1 MHLNNMKIGLSAL
14 SLSLVAIFP
23 AAAQTSDSDRI
34 KALED
39 KFNQSL
45 SVIEQL
51 QKRIAELEQHPATA
65 APAATAGPE
74 VSNRVETLE
83 QDVAGLQTSVAR
95 IPTDTGIPIHGFI
108 DVDYSA
114 HNGNTLPYQR
124 EGFRLGTFDLYMAP
138 QIGDHVKGLVE
149 VAFEYPDY
157 GSASGVL
164 GTDLERLQL
173 GYTVNDS
180 LTVWGG
186 RFHTPY
192 GYWNTAFHHGA
203 EIQTSIN
210 RPRFVAFEDQGGIL
224 PAHTVGAWATGKLD
238 TAAGRLNYDL
248 YAGNSDSMRDGQ
260 LDYNA
265 VGFDEASPTVGF
277 RVSLSPK
284 AAPELVVGFNALQE
298 KVDAFD
304 SNVPGGQVNGALIG
318 SIGFQ
323 MLGAFGYYESDN
335 WEIISEYYRFNN
347 TDLYGSAGTNQSW
360 AGFAQAGYHLAER
373 LTGFGRYEK
382 AALNQNDPYF
392 ALMNGGNQGTTFY
405 GSSYYRSTVGLRYDL
420 DQRASVKL
428 QWEQMVDDADAGQT
442 VNWLRMQYAVRF

>member
-1 MHLNNMKIGLSAL
+1 MKIRLGTLCL
-14 SLSLVAIFP
+14 SLMTIFP
-23 AAAQTSDSDRI
+23 AAAQTTDSDRI
-34 KALED
+34 KALEQ
-39 KFNQSL
+39 KFSQSL
-45 SVIEQL
+45 SLIEQL
-51 QKRIAELEQHPATA
+51 QKRIDELEHRQPTLAEA
-65 APAATAGPE
+65 AATPKETEKE
-74 VSNRVETLE
+74 VSSRMEVLE
-83 QDVAGLQTSVAR
+83 QDVAGLQSSVAK
-95 IPTDTGIPIHGFI
+95 IPTDTGVPLHGFI

-114 HNGNTLPYQR
+114 SKGTVLPYQR
-124 EGFRLGTFDLYMAP
+124 QGFRLGTFDIYLTP
-138 QIGDHVKGLVE
+138 QIGDRVKGLVE
-149 VAFEYPDY
+149 AAFEYPDY

-173 GYTVNDS
+173 GYTVDDN

-224 PAHTVGAWATGKLD
+224 PAHTVGAWATGKFD
-238 TAAGRLNYDL
+238 SSMGRINYDL
-248 YAGNSDSMRDGQ
+248 YIGNSDSMRDGQ

-265 VGFDEASPTVGF
+265 VGFDEASPTAGF

-284 AAPELVVGFNALQE
+284 AMPGLVLGLNGLQE
-298 KVDAFD
+298 RIDSFD
-304 SNVPGGQVNGALIG
+304 SNVPTGQVNGTQNG
-318 SIGFQ
+318 SIGLQ
-323 MLGAFGYYESDN
+323 MLGAFAYYESDN
-335 WEIISEYYRFNN
+335 WELISEYYHFNDS
-347 TDLYGSAGTNQSW
+347 DLFGTAGTNQSW

-373 LTGFGRYEK
+373 LTGFARYEK

-405 GSSYYRSTVGLRYDL
+405 GSSYNRSTLGLRYDL

-428 QWEQMVDDADAGQT
+428 QFEQMVDDADADQV
-442 VNWLRMQYAVRF
+442 VNWMRMQYAVRF